1 MAPPLDESGRILT
14 KSTGV
19 DLQDLPSETLTKLT
33 GADLQ
38 DLPSETLTKLTEA
51 DLQDLQ
57 SETLTKSIM
66 LVSEV
71 STTKLVKNEL

>member
-1 MAPPLDESGRILT
+1 MAPPLDESGRIST

-19 DLQDLPSETLTKLT
+19 DLQDSPSAT
-33 GADLQ
+33 
-38 DLPSETLTKLTEA
+38 STKLTEA
-51 DLQDLQ
+51 DLQDLP